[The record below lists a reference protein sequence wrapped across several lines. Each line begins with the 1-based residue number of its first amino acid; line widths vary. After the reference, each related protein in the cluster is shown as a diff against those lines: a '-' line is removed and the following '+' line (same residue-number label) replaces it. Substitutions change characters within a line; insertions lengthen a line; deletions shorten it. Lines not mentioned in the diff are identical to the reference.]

1 MPDDQPPADTPV
13 SAKGPQ
19 QRLVP
24 KGIERRRKI
33 DPVRVALIASAAWL
47 VVIGAYAIGFFAGAA
62 QPEVPQPRALSVLL
76 FLLGGLGPVA
86 LMLLAASLL
95 AQVEAIRQELAR
107 LTGTSSPALQGEG
120 VQRYAR
126 QAAQQSAQTLARL
139 EAIERLLG
147 QIGPSTGQGTPSL
160 AARRTTAPPPDEAET
175 DQASLPLAEDDAA
188 PAVRVPWADIIRAL
202 DFPRDADDQ
211 RGFDAVRSAIRD
223 PQVAQLLQAAED
235 VLTILAADGLH
246 MEDFA
251 PEHASL
257 GAWRSYGDGTRGKA
271 VAAIGGIT
279 DEAALER
286 TRDRLRADPI
296 FRDAGLVFVRRWNG
310 LVTRILAEMGED
322 PALRDAADSRS
333 GRAFMLVARAMGVFG

>member
-1 MPDDQPPADTPV
+1 MPDDQPAPEATAAAKPA
-13 SAKGPQ
+13 A

-24 KGIERRRKI
+24 KGIERRRRI

-47 VVIGAYAIGFFAGAA
+47 VVIGAYAIGFFAGSARPAA
-62 QPEVPQPRALSVLL
+62 PQPQALSVLL
-76 FLLGGLGPVA
+76 FLLGGLGPVV

-95 AQVEAIRQELAR
+95 AQVEAIRQELRQFA
-107 LTGTSSPALQGEG
+107 GVGSAEPQGEA
-120 VQRYAR
+120 VHRHAR
-126 QAAQQSAQTLARL
+126 QAAQQSAQALARL
-139 EAIERLLG
+139 EVIERLLG
-147 QIGPSTGQGTPSL
+147 QIGPSTGEAAPSL
-160 AARRTTAPPPDEAET
+160 ASRRTTAPPPVQPET
-175 DQASLPLAEDDAA
+175 GQASLPLAEDEAA
-188 PAVRVPWADIIRAL
+188 PPARVPWADIIRAL

-211 RGFDAVRSAIRD
+211 RGFDAVRSAVRD
-223 PQVAQLLQAAED
+223 PQVAELLQAAED

-271 VAAIGGIT
+271 VAAIGGIM
-279 DEAALER
+279 DELALER

-310 LVTRILAEMGED
+310 LVGRILAEMGED